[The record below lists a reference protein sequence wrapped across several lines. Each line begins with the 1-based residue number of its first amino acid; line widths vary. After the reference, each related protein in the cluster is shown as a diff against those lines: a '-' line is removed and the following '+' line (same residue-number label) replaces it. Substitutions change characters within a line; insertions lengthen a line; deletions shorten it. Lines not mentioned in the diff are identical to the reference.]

1 MGSTCSSRP
10 RTFFTKFRTLALGS
24 ALLAAS
30 AAPALAEPV
39 KFGHSL
45 RPGVLT
51 SRGDWTV
58 SLDYD
63 LQASKR
69 FWAEPEAVSFRRE
82 LTVFAKTDGAL
93 AADPDLNTTPL
104 VTQIGTR
111 GYLNLYRPSRM
122 EPGQEP
128 GTFRTIQ
135 RGLNWG
141 LISLGL
147 LAGYETDQRLDNRNV
162 TAGAEAGYAL
172 TENHGLKALIPSFF
186 VGYDYVR
193 IETSKLQR
201 TLGVDDKDSG
211 RLRVFGSWKLPVG
224 SLVGGAFDP
233 LNAHFDIR
241 YYRSDG
247 LPNALRARD
256 EDDALYTAG
265 ALSYSFGPQPLAG
278 FVNALFIRLANGRIP
293 PATKEATTVT
303 LGLTVWER

>member
-1 MGSTCSSRP
+1 M
-10 RTFFTKFRTLALGS
+10 ALGC
-24 ALLAAS
+24 ALLAVS
-30 AAPALAEPV
+30 AGPTLAEPV

-63 LQASKR
+63 LKVSKR

-82 LTVFAKTDGAL
+82 LTLFARTDGAM
-93 AADPDLNTTPL
+93 AADPDLNTVPL
-104 VTQIGTR
+104 VAQVGTR

-128 GTFRTIQ
+128 GSFKTVE
-135 RGLNWG
+135 RGFNGG

-147 LAGYETDQRLDNRNV
+147 LAGYETDQRLDNRNY
-162 TAGAEAGYAL
+162 TAGAEVGYAL
-172 TENHGLKALIPSFF
+172 IENQGLKALIPSVF

-193 IETSKLQR
+193 IDTSKLQR
-201 TLGVDDKDSG
+201 ARGVDDKDSG

-224 SLVGGAFDP
+224 HLLPEVLDP

-241 YYRSDG
+241 YYLCDG
-247 LPNALRARD
+247 LPAALRARNSD
-256 EDDALYTAG
+256 EALYLAG
-265 ALSYSFGPQPLAG
+265 ALSYSFGDRPLFR
-278 FVNALFIRLANGRIP
+278 FVNAAWVRVADGRML
-293 PATKEATTVT
+293 PAPKNATTVT
-303 LGLTVWER
+303 VGVTVWDR